1 MSAILLQNF
10 LFLLTFTYT
19 HNRSSNYMKVT
30 QIYKNFLENEKA
42 GGIILILATIV
53 SLVVANSSIGHSY
66 IGFWEMTIGG
76 HTIEHYVNDG
86 LMTIFFL
93 LIGLELERE
102 VYAGELSDLKKALLP
117 IIAALGGMLVPAC
130 IHSYFN
136 LGTVFQSGSGIPMAT
151 DIAFAVGVL
160 SLLGN
165 RVPVSLKVFLTALAV
180 IDDLGAIFTIAIF
193 YSKGIDFIYL
203 GGALGI
209 LGILFVLNRLRV
221 NVLLPYLIGGA
232 GMWYFM
238 LHSGVHA
245 TITGVVLAFVIPFG
259 KGDPNSISI
268 KLEHFLSKPVAFI
281 ILPIFALANTC
292 IIIQSDWTSALL
304 SSNSI
309 GIFLGLVVGKPLGI
323 TLFCAIAVWFGI
335 CSIPKDLKW
344 VQLIGAAC
352 LGGIG
357 FTMSIFI
364 TLLAFEDHEVISG
377 SKITIMLSSLTAAI
391 IGLIWLKITLT
402 EPIAK
407 ELQDELG

>member
-1 MSAILLQNF
+1 
-10 LFLLTFTYT
+10 
-19 HNRSSNYMKVT
+19 MKVT
-30 QIYKNFLENEKA
+30 QMYKDFLQNEKA
-42 GGIILILATIV
+42 GGIVLIIATII
-53 SLVVANSSIGHSY
+53 SLLLANSSLGHSY
-66 IGFWEMTIGG
+66 IGFWEMSIGG
-76 HTIEHYVNDG
+76 HTVEHYVNDG

-102 VYAGELSDLKKALLP
+102 VYAGELSNFKKALLP
-117 IIAALGGMLVPAC
+117 IIAALGGMIVPAC

-136 LGTVFQSGSGIPMAT
+136 MGTVFQSGSGIPMAT

-165 RVPVSLKVFLTALAV
+165 RVPFSLKVFLTALAV

-193 YSKGIDFIYL
+193 YSKGINFIN
-203 GGALGI
+203 LGI
-209 LGILFVLNRLRV
+209 AGAILGFLFLLNRRNV
-221 NVLLPYLIGGA
+221 NVLWPYLVGGA

-268 KLEHFLSKPVAFI
+268 KLEHFLNKPVAFI

-292 IIIQSDWTSALL
+292 ILIQDDWTSALM

-323 TLFCAIAVWFGI
+323 TLFCAIAVWLGM

-344 VQLIGAAC
+344 SQIIGVAC

-364 TLLAFEDHEVISG
+364 TLLAFNDHDVISG

-391 IGLIWLKITLT
+391 IGLVWLKLTLK
-402 EPIAK
+402 EPVSLESRE
-407 ELQDELG
+407 EL

>member
-1 MSAILLQNF
+1 
-10 LFLLTFTYT
+10 
-19 HNRSSNYMKVT
+19 MKVT

-42 GGIILILATIV
+42 GGIILIIATII
-53 SLVVANSSIGHSY
+53 SLMAANSSWGHTY
-66 IGFWEMTIGG
+66 IGFWEITLAG

-102 VYAGELSDLKKALLP
+102 IYAGELSDFKKALLP
-117 IIAALGGMLVPAC
+117 IIAALGGMIVPAC
-130 IHSYFN
+130 IHSFFN
-136 LGTVFQSGSGIPMAT
+136 TGTVFQSGAGIPMAT

-165 RVPVSLKVFLTALAV
+165 KVPLSLKVFLTALAV
-180 IDDLGAIFTIAIF
+180 IDDLGAIFTIAVF
-193 YSKGIDFIYL
+193 YSKGIDFIHL
-203 GGALGI
+203 GSALAI
-209 LGILFVLNRLRV
+209 LAVLFVLNRLKV
-221 NVLLPYLIGGA
+221 TILLPYLAGGA
-232 GMWYFM
+232 CMWYFM

-259 KGDPNSISI
+259 KGDPGSISI

-281 ILPIFALANTC
+281 ILPVFALANTC
-292 IIIQSDWTSALL
+292 IIIHSDWTSALL

-323 TLFCAIAVWFGI
+323 TLFCLVAVWAGI
-335 CSIPKDLKW
+335 CTIPKDLTW
-344 VQLIGAAC
+344 GQLIGAAC

-364 TLLAFEDHEVISG
+364 TLLAFDTHEIISG

-391 IGLIWLKITLT
+391 IGLVWLMITLK
-402 EPIAK
+402 EPVAR
-407 ELQDELG
+407 ELQDEL